1 MLHVWNIATN
11 VLSHFRNNENVNLF
25 NQIKFFYDA
34 LIFLLLYSGCTTLA
48 QNLCDNYVILVLSDA
63 NNGEG
68 DVLTRE
74 NWKEKFLNTFNTFDN
89 TSTFKTFFNEKT
101 AFLDQLTLNKH
112 ITICSNPETY
122 TGVAFMK
129 RRIDK
134 NLNTL
139 TSDTKQKAL
148 QNKIYKSNETFFYAN
163 NDFFTTNLASDSI
176 NTVDEINFCSFY
188 KFQRFQMN
196 IDTPFITNF
205 GGMTETTIYTAV
217 NIDSNKK
224 FESSKVFEFLRLII
238 AYFKRV
244 PSGAPVIETGIGGPI
259 QRVIFGGNFGCNLLH
274 DAQVCA
280 QFAKNG
286 MKIYTM
292 PNNSNA
298 FTSVTNTSGNHMF
311 VVDANLMSVS
321 SSLSGGGREKVKK
334 RLTIGEVIQT
344 NQQDVKEH
352 ENTKLVIV
360 NHKKKTKRCYK

>member
-1 MLHVWNIATN
+1 
-11 VLSHFRNNENVNLF
+11 
-25 NQIKFFYDA
+25 
-34 LIFLLLYSGCTTLA
+34 
-48 QNLCDNYVILVLSDA
+48 
-63 NNGEG
+63 
-68 DVLTRE
+68 
-74 NWKEKFLNTFNTFDN
+74 
-89 TSTFKTFFNEKT
+89 
-101 AFLDQLTLNKH
+101 
-112 ITICSNPETY
+112 
-122 TGVAFMK
+122 
-129 RRIDK
+129 
-134 NLNTL
+134 
-139 TSDTKQKAL
+139 
-148 QNKIYKSNETFFYAN
+148 
-163 NDFFTTNLASDSI
+163 
-176 NTVDEINFCSFY
+176 
-188 KFQRFQMN
+188 
-196 IDTPFITNF
+196 
-205 GGMTETTIYTAV
+205 MTETTIYTAV